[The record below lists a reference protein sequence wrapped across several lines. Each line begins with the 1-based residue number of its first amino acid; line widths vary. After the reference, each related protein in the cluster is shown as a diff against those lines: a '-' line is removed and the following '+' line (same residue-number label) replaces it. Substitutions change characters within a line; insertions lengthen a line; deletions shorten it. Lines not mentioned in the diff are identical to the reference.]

1 MIASTGKIIFLHKLK
16 YYIGI
21 FILSIGV
28 TLFGQTPD
36 SDLSRVQNELPNT
49 QSVMVIGN
57 AGTSDQSVN
66 HLNSFDELKTLPAG
80 EYYVL
85 AQDIS
90 QMDIPGDGNGE
101 RVVIKNSAWDEYYL
115 LGGFVLSVFLLT
127 IGYLLLRYIRLRK
140 KVYSLTQAIREKTNK
155 IRKLNLEIL
164 ITEEKQRQHIATEF
178 HDRVAQYLAM
188 AKIKLGSINQIASDS
203 HYAEAI
209 SEAYQLVDRSIKDT
223 RLLIRELNPPVLREL
238 NIGGAIVWLV
248 DQVKDNYQ
256 LDARINNLLS
266 PEQTKAMDME
276 TQTILFQSTREILN
290 NVIKHAHAES
300 VDVDIWSEDNMLWI
314 RVEDDGIGF
323 QNPKAESD
331 SSNGEGGYG
340 LVNIRERLKQIDGQ
354 FEIEYEPGVGTRVKF
369 AAPLRLNEMHQQS
382 E

>member
-1 MIASTGKIIFLHKLK
+1 MIASTGKLILLRKLK
-16 YYIGI
+16 NYIGI
-21 FILSIGV
+21 FILSIGT

-36 SDLSRVQNELPNT
+36 SDVSRFNNESPNT
-49 QSVMVIGN
+49 KSVMVIGN
-57 AGTSDQSVN
+57 AGTSEQSVN

-266 PEQTKAMDME
+266 SEQTKAMDME

>member
-1 MIASTGKIIFLHKLK
+1 MIASTGKIRLLIKVKVFFGLL
-16 YYIGI
+16 
-21 FILSIGV
+21 ILSMSI
-28 TLFGQTPD
+28 FASGQPLD
-36 SDLSRVQNELPNT
+36 SEQAQDQAKLSNT
-49 QSVMVIGN
+49 QSLLVIGN
-57 AGTSDQSVN
+57 EGTPLQSVKN
-66 HLNSFDELKTLPAG
+66 LNSYDELKTLPAG
-80 EYYVL
+80 EYYVF

-90 QMDIPGDGNGE
+90 QRDIPGESNGE
-101 RVVIKNSAWDEYYL
+101 KVVIKNSPWDEYYL

-188 AKIKLGSINQIASDS
+188 AKIKLGSINQVATDT
-203 HYAEAI
+203 HYSEAI

-238 NIGGAIVWLV
+238 DIGGAIVWLV
-248 DQVKDNYQ
+248 EQVKDNYE
-256 LDARINNLLS
+256 LHARINNLLS
-266 PEQTKAMDME
+266 QEQSRAMDME

-323 QNPKAESD
+323 QNPKAEPD
-331 SSNGEGGYG
+331 TSNREGGSG

-369 AAPLRLNEMHQQS
+369 AAPLRLNEIHQES